1 MPMPN
6 TTTAKQRTLPTPTA
20 PMAAGPSRPTIAMS
34 TMPIA
39 IQPSSAPTIG
49 AARRIVGGS
58 SRRSARRGDG
68 LAEGRGDKGI
78 YRQIIRR
85 SIHATRVR
93 SL

>member
-6 TTTAKQRTLPTPTA
+6 TTTAKQRTLPKPTA
-20 PMAAGPSRPTIAMS
+20 PISAGPSRPTIAMS
-34 TMPIA
+34 TIPIA

-58 SRRSARRGDG
+58 SRRSARRGDWPAAVRDG
-68 LAEGRGDKGI
+68 KAG